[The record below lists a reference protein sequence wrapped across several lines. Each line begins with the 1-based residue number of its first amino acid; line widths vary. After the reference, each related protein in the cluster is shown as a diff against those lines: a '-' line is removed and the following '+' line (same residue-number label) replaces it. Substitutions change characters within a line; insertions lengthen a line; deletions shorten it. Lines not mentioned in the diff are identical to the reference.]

1 MRLRSSFGV
10 SRPDLEQPERDLL
23 APVRDLDDL
32 CVVHQTWW
40 TVRLLLDGARRPGGA
55 ATVERPNSDR

>member
-23 APVRDLDDL
+23 APVRDLEDL
-32 CVVHQTWW
+32 CVVRQAWW
-40 TVRLLLDGARRPGGA
+40 TVRLLLDGARRPYVA
-55 ATVERPNSDR
+55 ATVERPYSDR